1 MNRRGFI
8 LAAIAALAITAGEA
22 DAQRRR
28 RSPAERP
35 RRSSRGRSGG
45 GRRSAGSFG
54 AVGGGTY
61 RSCAEARAAGAAPLR
76 QGDDGYSTRLDRDR
90 DGVACE

>member
-8 LAAIAALAITAGEA
+8 LAAIAALAIGADEA

-28 RSPAERP
+28 RSSAART

-45 GRRSAGSFG
+45 GRRSARSFG
-54 AVGGGTY
+54 AIGGGY
-61 RSCAEARAAGAAPLR
+61 RSCVEARAAGAAPMR
-76 QGDDGYSTRLDRDR
+76 EGDDGYSTRLDRDR